1 MLKFISGQKFSSSR
15 NFWMLIELRV
25 SFLLTSD
32 LMNYSRPNLRSL
44 LSASLKSNEIFFDG
58 KFGKLS

>member
-1 MLKFISGQKFSSSR
+1 
-15 NFWMLIELRV
+15 MLIELRV